1 MRFLI
6 VLCALLF
13 APVAGAALPVQHWQT
28 AAGARVYLVENHDL
42 PMLDVSIQFPAGSA
56 WEGTRPAGTA
66 SFASRLFSAGT
77 AELSEQQVSDRL
89 ADTGSQLAPSADDD
103 LAGFSLRTLS
113 SPTEMESSTGL
124 LAALLA
130 APQFP
135 QAVLEREKARTI
147 SGLKEAETKP
157 ETQAD
162 RAFSKAVFGDHPYG
176 RDADPASV
184 ARITRDDL
192 MAFYAQRYR
201 VGGAVLVMVGDIDR
215 AGAEALAE
223 RLTAGLP
230 SGSPDPDALPP
241 VQPLAASVETRVPHH
256 ATQAHIVVGQPGMK
270 RGDPDYF
277 PLYVGNYVLGGGGFV
292 SRLTDEVR
300 QKRGLAYS
308 VYSYFI
314 PRLVNGPFQ
323 IGLQTKRES
332 AGEALTV
339 VRDTL
344 ARFMAEGPSEGEL
357 RAAKSNLIDGF
368 PLRIEN
374 NRKILD
380 YLAMVAFY
388 RLPPSY
394 IDDFT
399 REIDAVS
406 VAQIRD
412 AFKRRIDPAKMVTVV
427 VAGGADAPDAETA
440 R

>member
-6 VLCALLF
+6 ALCAFLF
-13 APVAGAALPVQHWQT
+13 APLAGAALPVQHWQT

-56 WEGTRPAGTA
+56 WEGQRPAGTA
-66 SFASRLFSAGT
+66 ALTSRLFSAGT
-77 AELSEQQVSDRL
+77 AGLSEQQVSDRL
-89 ADTGSQLAPSADDD
+89 ADTGSQLAPSVDDD

-113 SPTEMESSTGL
+113 SAAELDSSIGL
-124 LAALLA
+124 LATLLA

-135 QAVLEREKARTI
+135 EAVLEREKARTI

-192 MAFYAQRYR
+192 TAFYAERYR

-230 SGSPDPDALPP
+230 AGAPQPDALPP
-241 VQPLAASVETRVPHH
+241 VKPLAAGAETRVPHH
-256 ATQAHIVVGQPGMK
+256 ATQAHIVVGQTGMK

-308 VYSYFI
+308 VYSYFM
-314 PRLVNGPFQ
+314 PRLVDGPFQ
-323 IGLQTKRES
+323 VGLQTKRES
-332 AGEALTV
+332 ASEALAV

-344 ARFMAEGPSEGEL
+344 ARFMAEGPSEDEL
-357 RAAKSNLIDGF
+357 QAAKSNLIDGF

-388 RLPPSY
+388 KLPPSY

-399 REIDAVS
+399 REIDAVT

-427 VAGGADAPDAETA
+427 VAGGEDTPDAQA
-440 R
+440 PR